1 MFISVIILFHLH
13 IFYCYLFIS
22 VFRFIKSFTMNGEQH
37 MGIDNGATIAAALL
51 AAQTTADAGIGVGS
65 QAAGMLDGP
74 QQVSNPESV
83 QMQALRVQQEKL
95 QVQCDAIK
103 SMAREAEKKAEIAK
117 HKSPQIKRSMD
128 FLLDAK
134 FEVSDAKELI
144 EKAISHDGDIY
155 SILCSLAEKMNT
167 ISDKVDSEIL
177 ANRIA
182 SKATYGWKT
191 VKCFETDS
199 LFQGED
205 AEALTKKFKQA
216 EFQASKDSF
225 RGRRGGRG
233 GYSRGHAHHPYQN
246 SRNDSRDF
254 RFPASGRSAYGQPS
268 FAPPSATITS
278 GATGGKAC
286 YGCGN
291 EGHQIKFCPMKK

>member
-1 MFISVIILFHLH
+1 MV
-13 IFYCYLFIS
+13 
-22 VFRFIKSFTMNGEQH
+22 V
-37 MGIDNGATIAAALL
+37 DNGASIAAALL
-51 AAQTTADAGIGVGS
+51 AAQNSADASIGVG
-65 QAAGMLDGP
+65 AAGVLDG
-74 QQVSNPESV
+74 QQPVSNPE
-83 QMQALRVQQEKL
+83 MEALRVQQEKL

-134 FEVSDAKELI
+134 FEVSDVKDLI
-144 EKAISHDGDIY
+144 NKAISHDGDIY
-155 SILCSLAEKMNT
+155 SILCSLAGKMNT
-167 ISDKVDSEIL
+167 ISDKVDAEIL

-191 VKCFETDS
+191 VKCFESDS
-199 LFQGED
+199 LFQGAD

-216 EFQASKDSF
+216 EFRAYKDSF
-225 RGRRGGRG
+225 RGRRGGQG
-233 GYSRGHAHHPYQN
+233 GYSRGHHPYQN
-246 SRNDSRDF
+246 SRNDSMDS
-254 RFPASGRSAYGQPS
+254 RFSTTGRSAYRQPS
-268 FAPPSATITS
+268 FTPPSATITS
-278 GATGGKAC
+278 GATGSKSC